1 MALNVSAKVNYAC
14 LAMLEL
20 ASQHTRGKPVQIRRL
35 AEAHG
40 IPAQFLVQIL
50 LQLKAAGLVCS
61 TRGACGGYRLSQS
74 PDSISIGDIV
84 RAVEGASTDESV
96 DGISGNPT
104 SVILQQLF
112 RQLDHVVWEAF
123 DTTCLQDLVDRVSAG
138 RNEPMYYI

>member
-20 ASQHTRGKPVQIRRL
+20 ANQHADGKPVQIRRL
-35 AEAHG
+35 AEAHR

-84 RAVEGASTDESV
+84 RAIEGASNDESF
-96 DGISGNPT
+96 DDIAGNPT
-104 SVILQQLF
+104 SAALQQLF

-123 DTTCLQDLVDRVSAG
+123 DTTCLQDLVERVSG
-138 RNEPMYYI
+138 RSEPMYYI

>member
-20 ASQHTRGKPVQIRRL
+20 ANQHAGGKPVQIRRL
-35 AEAHG
+35 AEAHR

-61 TRGACGGYRLSQS
+61 TRGACGGYRLSQP

-84 RAVEGASTDESV
+84 RAMEGASNDESV
-96 DGISGNPT
+96 DDLSGDPT
-104 SVILQQLF
+104 SVVLQQLF
-112 RQLDHVVWEAF
+112 RHLDHVVWEAF
-123 DTTCLQDLVDRVSAG
+123 DTTCLQDLVERVSG